1 DDAHV
6 IQGISWSDMVAHMER
21 GGMDRGMVYF
31 GYNLILHY
39 VYSYL
44 PDPPV
49 SPAAALSLSAAPSP
63 NDGVDRISRLPDA
76 VLRDIVSR
84 LPAKDAARTA
94 ALASRWRPLWR
105 SAPLT
110 LADSHLLPD
119 GGAGGQLVIGAAS
132 PRAVTAAVSRV
143 LAAHPGP
150 FRCVHLTRT
159 TMEEHRGEMARWLDI
174 LAAKGVQELVFVNR
188 PLPIDLRLPATIF
201 SCASLTRLHLGIW
214 RLPDTA
220 AVPRAARFPNLRDL
234 GLYWNSMED
243 RDLDFMLERSPVLE
257 SLFILGFQSGLRL
270 RLVNQSLR
278 CIQLGFSFAEDIDLV
293 DAPRLERLFQFAE
306 LTESPKMNNGRSTRK
321 RSSVIKIGSAPKLRV
336 LGYLKPGEQEL
347 VDPTLICAGNKEN
360 IVPSVQI
367 LGIEVQF
374 GVRNTVKK
382 VPGFLRCFPNLET
395 LHVQSRPISE
405 ESTGKVSVKFW
416 QEGGPIKCI
425 LQSIKKVFFY
435 EFRGSRSEVSFLKF
449 VAEKARVLEQMVVVV
464 CIECF
469 SPGDDNVR
477 VKLKPLTSAKWNS
490 KACRLELFRSP
501 VTDGSGPAYNHE
513 LASDFEFAD
522 PFDLKYY
529 KKAGRISVS

>member
-1 DDAHV
+1 MDDAHV

-21 GGMDRGMVYF
+21 GGMDRGMVY
-31 GYNLILHY
+31 
-39 VYSYL
+39 L

-49 SPAAALSLSAAPSP
+49 SPAATLSLSAAPSLP
-63 NDGVDRISRLPDA
+63 DGVDRISRLPDA

-119 GGAGGQLVIGAAS
+119 GRAGGQLVIGAAS

-201 SCASLTRLHLGIW
+201 SCASLTRLHLGVW

-220 AVPRAARFPNLRDL
+220 AVPRAARFPNLREL

-306 LTESPKMNNGRSTRK
+306 LTESPKMNNGRPTRK

-347 VDPTLICAGNKEN
+347 VGSKEN

-405 ESTGKVSVKFW
+405 EST
-416 QEGGPIKCI
+416 
-425 LQSIKKVFFY
+425 
-435 EFRGSRSEVSFLKF
+435 
-449 VAEKARVLEQMVVVV
+449 AR
-464 CIECF
+464 
-469 SPGDDNVR
+469 
-477 VKLKPLTSAKWNS
+477 
-490 KACRLELFRSP
+490 
-501 VTDGSGPAYNHE
+501 
-513 LASDFEFAD
+513 
-522 PFDLKYY
+522 
-529 KKAGRISVS
+529 

>member
-1 DDAHV
+1 MGHHHAVEPHIHAGTPRDCSEPPADGPV
-6 IQGISWSDMVAHMER
+6 T
-21 GGMDRGMVYF
+21 
-31 GYNLILHY
+31 
-39 VYSYL
+39 
-44 PDPPV
+44 DPR
-49 SPAAALSLSAAPSP
+49 SRLAAAAIPSRIRDQDEPRPPPCAASRVPATSPTRPSP
-63 NDGVDRISRLPDA
+63 PPPPSRSPPRRRPPDAVDRISRLPDA
-76 VLRDIVSR
+76 VLREIVSR

-132 PRAVTAAVSRV
+132 PRAVTAAVSRI

-150 FRCVHLTRT
+150 FRCVHLTRS

-214 RLPDTA
+214 RLPDNT
-220 AVPRAARFPNLRDL
+220 AVPRAARFPNLREL

-243 RDLDFMLERSPVLE
+243 RDLDFMLERSP
-257 SLFILGFQSGLRL
+257 
-270 RLVNQSLR
+270 
-278 CIQLGFSFAEDIDLV
+278 LGFSFAEDIDVV
-293 DAPRLERLFQFAE
+293 DAPSLERLFQFAE
-306 LTESPKMNNGRSTRK
+306 LTDSPKMNNGRPTRK
-321 RSSVIKIGSAPKLRV
+321 RSSMIKIGSAPKLRV

-347 VDPTLICAGNKEN
+347 AGSKEN

-374 GVRNTVKK
+374 GLRNAVKK

-395 LHVQSRPISE
+395 LHVHSHPISE
-405 ESTGKVSVKFW
+405 ESTGKVNVKFW

-425 LQSIKKVFFY
+425 LQSMKKVFFY
-435 EFRGSRSEVSFLKF
+435 EFRGSRSEVAFLKF
-449 VAEKARVLEQMVVVV
+449 VAEKARALEEMVVVV
-464 CIECF
+464 AIECF
-469 SPGDDNVR
+469 SLGDDNVS

-490 KACRLELFRSP
+490 KACRLELFKSP
-501 VTDGSGPAYNHE
+501 VTGGSGHAYNHE
-513 LASDFEFAD
+513 LASDFGFAD

-529 KKAGRISVS
+529 KKAGRIPVS

>member
-1 DDAHV
+1 
-6 IQGISWSDMVAHMER
+6 MVAHMER
-21 GGMDRGMVYF
+21 GGMDRDM
-31 GYNLILHY
+31 
-39 VYSYL
+39 L
-44 PDPPV
+44 PPR
-49 SPAAALSLSAAPSP
+49 PARLPRRHPLALRRAFVP
-63 NDGVDRISRLPDA
+63 DGVDRISRLPDA
-76 VLRDIVSR
+76 VLRNIVSR

-143 LAAHPGP
+143 LAAHPSP

-174 LAAKGVQELVFVNR
+174 LVAKGVQELVFVNR

-201 SCASLTRLHLGIW
+201 NCASLTRLHLGIW

-220 AVPRAARFPNLRDL
+220 AVPRTARFPNLREL

-306 LTESPKMNNGRSTRK
+306 LTESPKMNNGRPTRK
-321 RSSVIKIGSAPKLRV
+321 RSSMIKIGSAPKLRV

-347 VDPTLICAGNKEN
+347 AGNKEN

-405 ESTGKVSVKFW
+405 ESTGKVNVKFW

-435 EFRGSRSEVSFLKF
+435 EFRGLRSEVSFLKF

-464 CIECF
+464 AIECF
-469 SPGDDNVR
+469 SLGDDNVR

-490 KACRLELFRSP
+490 KACGLELFKSP

-529 KKAGRISVS
+529 KRAERISVS

>member
-1 DDAHV
+1 
-6 IQGISWSDMVAHMER
+6 
-21 GGMDRGMVYF
+21 
-31 GYNLILHY
+31 
-39 VYSYL
+39 
-44 PDPPV
+44 
-49 SPAAALSLSAAPSP
+49 
-63 NDGVDRISRLPDA
+63 
-76 VLRDIVSR
+76 
-84 LPAKDAARTA
+84 
-94 ALASRWRPLWR
+94 
-105 SAPLT
+105 
-110 LADSHLLPD
+110 
-119 GGAGGQLVIGAAS
+119 
-132 PRAVTAAVSRV
+132 
-143 LAAHPGP
+143 
-150 FRCVHLTRT
+150 
-159 TMEEHRGEMARWLDI
+159 
-174 LAAKGVQELVFVNR
+174 
-188 PLPIDLRLPATIF
+188 
-201 SCASLTRLHLGIW
+201 
-214 RLPDTA
+214 
-220 AVPRAARFPNLRDL
+220 
-234 GLYWNSMED
+234 MED

-306 LTESPKMNNGRSTRK
+306 LTESPKMNNGRPTRK
-321 RSSVIKIGSAPKLRV
+321 RSSMIKIGSAPKLRV

-347 VDPTLICAGNKEN
+347 AGNKEN

-405 ESTGKVSVKFW
+405 ESTGKVNVKFW

-449 VAEKARVLEQMVVVV
+449 VVEKARVLEQMVVVV
-464 CIECF
+464 AIECF
-469 SPGDDNVR
+469 SLGDDNVR

-490 KACRLELFRSP
+490 KACGLELFKSP

-529 KKAGRISVS
+529 KRAERISVS